1 MGKKELLLEIITKLL
16 PYWDLGE
23 GYLLLLQNTEDETLI
38 DQLYT
43 LFLTQI
49 KTINSKQAQEALRAT
64 LQNLREREAK
74 EKEQESEALELLLE
88 NLDF

>member
-16 PYWDLGE
+16 PYWDLAE

-64 LQNLREREAK
+64 LQNL
-74 EKEQESEALELLLE
+74 
-88 NLDF
+88 